1 MQSLRSPA
9 RIHQMHHI
17 PFSELDAADLIVDAV
32 YEADP
37 ESKNFAGEPLARLTG
52 TGNQGGFR
60 FSGPVSNPNV
70 VVLYSTMDE
79 IGALHILWRQ

>member
-1 MQSLRSPA
+1 
-9 RIHQMHHI
+9 MHHI

-37 ESKNFAGEPLARLTG
+37 ESKNFAGVPLARLTG

-79 IGALHILWRQ
+79 IGALHMLWRQ